1 MVLVLVFNFL
11 KVFFIIIMVELM
23 SMFIVII
30 NFFKF
35 IKFKVRLLSLIKINV
50 MDKFKGKII
59 FIVMFVF
66 KFFKNKKSVMMIKI
80 MVLMSVLEM
89 VVMVFCVNFE

>member
-1 MVLVLVFNFL
+1 MVLVLAFNFL

-35 IKFKVRLLSLIKINV
+35 IKFKVRLLNLIKINV

-80 MVLMSVLEM
+80 MVLMRVLEM